1 MPCTA
6 PGSGGNPRPGST
18 VIFRQSAKE
27 VVPLANGF
35 ELHRLLWDLR
45 HDRNA
50 AVTARR
56 DPAGFLAGYDLL
68 EEESDALLRQDFSA
82 LLALG
87 ANPLLLY
94 FGALEMGV
102 PRDDYYASL
111 RADLR

>member
-1 MPCTA
+1 MHGPGFRWEPTSRA
-6 PGSGGNPRPGST
+6 PARRS
-18 VIFRQSAKE
+18 FRQSTKE

-45 HDRNA
+45 HDRA
-50 AVTARR
+50 AAETARR
-56 DPAGFLAGYDLL
+56 DPAGFVAGYDLL
-68 EEESDALLRQDFSA
+68 EEESEALLHQDFPA

-102 PRDDYYASL
+102 ARDDYYASL
-111 RADLR
+111 RAEVR